1 MKGNIMKLKSIFKI
15 MIVTSILVPVMIV
28 GVIGTFTYTGS
39 FGQMVADET
48 GTTAYSQAKAQSLF
62 FDRYAEKLSVLAQTD
77 YIKRTAGGDYNA
89 IKDQVDA
96 LTGSQI
102 SNDSSLID
110 ISVMD
115 SNGYVVA
122 SSNEGVLK
130 DTYKDFESLRKL
142 ADGEVYV
149 SSITDEKYLENVI
162 YIIMPVTASNDTRG
176 YIAAVVSAGNLNSS
190 LSGAGFFDGKGT
202 LIFVD
207 GSGNGLNVEGQI
219 KRKGEWTPA
228 VDISS
233 DSLSGLSENNRF
245 ASFTKGGYYGAY
257 GKINNT
263 GWVWIATYPVN
274 RANFNVFPVTIIGLI
289 VFAVFIVVDSVIAFA
304 IYRRAITPIGKI
316 ITEMEEI
323 NAGDRSKR
331 LPNFKTF
338 EYQIITEYFNA
349 LLDDFYISEDV
360 HKTIASLS
368 ESMLYEWDVEK
379 KTVFVSDNFRDKFD
393 IDYDHAE
400 IGGNGGFLD
409 MLMNEV
415 DSRHFVK
422 DMDSLLKGTR
432 EYVENEFLVRT
443 RSNSEIWINVKT
455 SAILNRMGDITKLM
469 GVAVDINNK
478 KKSTIQLSQKA
489 SFDFLSQLYNRST
502 FLKELQ
508 KLLDLKRVN
517 EQYAVLFIDVDDFK
531 FINDRYGHNVGD
543 EVIKYVSDTIK
554 ECVGDGGIAGRFG
567 GDEFV
572 LCVTEAE
579 KVSVC
584 DDFAMSII
592 DKLYSGYNCET
603 AGVILNINVS
613 VGIAFSP
620 DHGNEAEKLVG
631 CADEAMYFVKKN
643 GKSNYHIYDPEGAPD
658 LDLGNTLT

>member
-1 MKGNIMKLKSIFKI
+1 MKLKTIFKI
-15 MIVTSILVPVMIV
+15 MIVTSILIPVMIV
-28 GVIGTFTYTGS
+28 GLVGTFTYNGS
-39 FGQMVADET
+39 FGQMVANET
-48 GTTAYSQAKAQSLF
+48 GNAAYTLAKAQGLF
-62 FDRYAEKLSVLAQTD
+62 FDGYAQKLSVLAQTE
-77 YIKRTAGGDYNA
+77 YIKRTAGGDYTA
-89 IKDQVDA
+89 IKEQVDA
-96 LTGSQI
+96 LTK
-102 SNDSSLID
+102 SLINKDDALVD

-115 SNGYVVA
+115 SKGYIVA
-122 SSNEGVLK
+122 SDNEGVLK
-130 DTYKDFESLRKL
+130 DTYKDFGELQKL
-142 ADGEVYV
+142 SDGEVYV

-162 YIIMPVTASNDTRG
+162 YVIIPLNASNDTRG
-176 YIAAVVSAGNLNSS
+176 YIAAVVKAESLNSS

-202 LIFVD
+202 VTYVD
-207 GSGNGLNVEGQI
+207 GSGNGINVDGQI
-219 KRKGEWTPA
+219 KRKGEWSP
-228 VDISS
+228 VVEISS
-233 DSLSGLSENNRF
+233 DNLSGLSENNKF

-257 GKINNT
+257 GKVNNSGWLWIGSYPINK
-263 GWVWIATYPVN
+263 AS
-274 RANFNVFPVTIIGLI
+274 FNVFPVTLVGLI
-289 VFAVFIVVDSVIAFA
+289 VFAVFIVVDSLIAFG
-304 IYRRAITPIGKI
+304 IYRRAITPIAKI

-331 LPNFKTF
+331 LPDFKAF
-338 EYQIITEYFNA
+338 EYQIISEYFNA

-379 KTVFVSDNFRDKFD
+379 KSLYVSDNFRDKFD
-393 IDYDHAE
+393 IDYEKADLE
-400 IGGNGGFLD
+400 KGGFLD
-409 MLMNEV
+409 ALMNDT
-415 DSRHFVK
+415 DSRHFIK
-422 DMDSLLKGTR
+422 DMESLLKGTR

-455 SAILNRMGDITKLM
+455 SAILNRVGDITKLM
-469 GVAVDINNK
+469 GVVVDINNK
-478 KKSTIQLSQKA
+478 KKSAIQLSQKA

-517 EQYAVLFIDVDDFK
+517 EKYAILFVDVDDFK

-543 EVIKYVSDTIK
+543 EVIKYVADNIK
-554 ECVGDGGIAGRFG
+554 ESAGENGIAGRFG

-572 LCVTEAE
+572 LCVTDPE
-579 KVSVC
+579 KVNAC
-584 DDFAMSII
+584 DEFSLGII
-592 DKLYSGYNCET
+592 DSLYSGYNCET

-620 DHGNEAEKLVG
+620 DHGNDAEKLVG

-643 GKSNYHIYDPEGAPD
+643 GKSNYHIYDPEDAPD